1 MLEWLEVEPLIDLD
15 LRLGEGTG
23 ALLALPLLRTACAML
38 NEMATFESA
47 GVSGKGE

>member
-1 MLEWLEVEPLIDLD
+1 MLDWLEAQPLIDLD

-23 ALLALPLLRTACAML
+23 ALLALPLLRAACAML

-47 GVSGKGE
+47 GVSGKA

>member
-1 MLEWLEVEPLIDLD
+1 MLDWLGVEPLIDLD

-23 ALLALPLLRTACAML
+23 ALLALPLLRSATAML

-47 GVSGKGE
+47 GVSGKDA